1 MPREVVGCWHTAV
14 QPKVRSR
21 QQPHPVLLNHA
32 LPHKGRSMSAD
43 INRRK
48 AIAQSVLAATA
59 WTTFG
64 PSASAQTS
72 SNVPRA
78 TPAKAP
84 KLTSTLRIVIPAN
97 PGGGWDQTGRALG
110 AALVAAGAA
119 DQVEYENMG
128 GKGGTIG
135 LAKYVEKYGNDA
147 NTLFMGGM
155 VMVGAVA
162 LQKPAVDMTQIQPL
176 ARLTSDY
183 LVAAV
188 AAKSPIKSTKDLS
201 EAMRADLR
209 SMPVA
214 GGSAGGVDHIFAG
227 VLARASKA
235 KPDDLVYKPF
245 AGGAEVVDALVTGT
259 ASVGLSGY
267 SEFSDAIASGKL
279 RAIGVSSRRSVF
291 GLPAFR
297 EQGLDAAMANWRGVF
312 TGKGV
317 PAARAAEM
325 LAAVEAATAHES
337 WLRTLKQNRWEPS
350 WLAGKDLAEFMEL
363 DLTTAR
369 VMVYLLKLK
378 A

>member
-1 MPREVVGCWHTAV
+1 
-14 QPKVRSR
+14 
-21 QQPHPVLLNHA
+21 
-32 LPHKGRSMSAD
+32 MSAP
-43 INRRK
+43 INRRN
-48 AIAQSVLAATA
+48 AMAQSALAAMA
-59 WTTFG
+59 WATLGT
-64 PSASAQTS
+64 SAWAQTTTT
-72 SNVPRA
+72 A
-78 TPAKAP
+78 TRLAPPKAP
-84 KLTSTLRIVIPAN
+84 KLASTLRIVIPAN

-110 AALVAAGAA
+110 AALTASGAT
-119 DQVEYENMG
+119 DQVEYENIG

-135 LAKYVEKYGNDA
+135 LAKYVEKNGNDT

-162 LQKPAVDMTQIQPL
+162 LQKPAVDMTHIQPL

-188 AAKSPIKSTKDLS
+188 ATNSPIKNTKDLT
-201 EAMRADLR
+201 EAMRTDLR
-209 SMPVA
+209 AMSVA
-214 GGSAGGVDHIFAG
+214 GGSAGGVDHMFAG
-227 VLARASKA
+227 VLARAAKA
-235 KPDDLVYKPF
+235 KPEDLVYKPF

-259 ASVGLSGY
+259 ASLGLSGY
-267 SEFSDAIASGKL
+267 SEFSEALASGKL

-297 EQGLDAAMANWRGVF
+297 EQGLDATMANWRGVF

-317 PAARAAEM
+317 PAARTAEM

-337 WLRTLKQNRWEPS
+337 WVRTLKQNRWEPS
-350 WLAGKDLAEFMEL
+350 WLAGKDLAEFIEL

>member
-1 MPREVVGCWHTAV
+1 MTT
-14 QPKVRSR
+14 SF
-21 QQPHPVLLNHA
+21 
-32 LPHKGRSMSAD
+32 
-43 INRRK
+43 NRRDIL
-48 AIAQSVLAATA
+48 ARAAAAGAVGALGATMAPAAWAQATGAAA
-59 WTTFG
+59 RN
-64 PSASAQTS
+64 AH
-72 SNVPRA
+72 
-78 TPAKAP
+78 AKAP
-84 KLTSTLRIVIPAN
+84 KLAPTLRIVIPAN

-110 AALVAAGAA
+110 AALVGVGAA
-119 DQVEYENMG
+119 DQVEYENIG

-135 LAKYVEKYGNDA
+135 LAKYAEKYGNDA
-147 NTLFMGGM
+147 NTLLMGGM

-162 LQKPAVDMTQIQPL
+162 LQKPAVDLTQIQPL

-188 AAKSPIKSTKDLS
+188 AAKSPIQNTKDLTD
-201 EAMRADLR
+201 ALRADLR
-209 SMPVA
+209 AVPVA

-235 KPDDLVYKPF
+235 NPENLVYKPF
-245 AGGAEVVDALVTGT
+245 AGGSEVVDAVLSGN
-259 ASVGLSGY
+259 AALGLSGY

-297 EQGLDAAMANWRGVF
+297 EQGLDATMANWRGVF

-317 PAARAAEM
+317 SAARTADM
-325 LAAVEAATAHES
+325 LTAVEAATGHES
-337 WLRTLKQNRWEPS
+337 WLRTLKTNRWDPS

>member
-1 MPREVVGCWHTAV
+1 MTSP
-14 QPKVRSR
+14 SF
-21 QQPHPVLLNHA
+21 
-32 LPHKGRSMSAD
+32 
-43 INRRK
+43 NRRHLLIR
-48 AIAQSVLAATA
+48 ATAAGAAGTASPWLATSAWAQSTATA
-59 WTTFG
+59 ART
-64 PSASAQTS
+64 A
-72 SNVPRA
+72 
-78 TPAKAP
+78 PAKAP
-84 KLTSTLRIVIPAN
+84 KLASTLRIVIPAN

-110 AALVAAGAA
+110 AALVGAGAA
-119 DQVEYENMG
+119 DQVEYENIG

-135 LAKYVEKYGNDA
+135 LAKYAEKYGNDP
-147 NTLFMGGM
+147 NTLLMGGM

-162 LQKPAVDMTQIQPL
+162 LQKPAVDMGHIQPL

-188 AAKSPIKSTKDLS
+188 AASSPIKNARELAD
-201 EAMRADLR
+201 AMRANLR
-209 SMPVA
+209 GLPVA

-235 KPDDLVYKPF
+235 NAEDLVYKPF
-245 AGGAEVVDALVTGT
+245 PGGSEVVGALLSGS
-259 ASVGLSGY
+259 AAVGLSGY
-267 SEFSDAIASGKL
+267 SEFSDAFAAGKL
-279 RAIGVSSRRSVF
+279 RPIGVSARRSVF
-291 GLPAFR
+291 GVQAFR
-297 EQGLDAAMANWRGVF
+297 EQGLDAHMANWRGVF

-317 PAARAAEM
+317 PGARAAEM

-350 WLAGKDLAEFMEL
+350 WLAGKDLSEFMEL

>member
-1 MPREVVGCWHTAV
+1 
-14 QPKVRSR
+14 
-21 QQPHPVLLNHA
+21 
-32 LPHKGRSMSAD
+32 MSTD
-43 INRRK
+43 LNRRK
-48 AIAQSVLAATA
+48 AIAQSVAAAAA
-59 WTTFG
+59 WTTLG
-64 PSASAQTS
+64 PAAWSQT
-72 SNVPRA
+72 RA
-78 TPAKAP
+78 TAPQPAPAKPA
-84 KLTSTLRIVIPAN
+84 KLAGTLRIVIPAN

-110 AALVAAGAA
+110 AALTAVGAA
-119 DQVEYENMG
+119 DQVDYENIG

-135 LAKYVEKYGNDA
+135 LARYAEKYGNDA
-147 NTLFMGGM
+147 NTLLMGGM

-188 AAKSPIKSTKDLS
+188 ASKSPIKNTKDLADS
-201 EAMRADLR
+201 MRADLR
-209 SMPVA
+209 ALPVA

-227 VLARASKA
+227 VLARACKA
-235 KPDDLVYKPF
+235 KPEDLVYKPF
-245 AGGAEVVDALVTGT
+245 AGGAEVVDALLTGT

-267 SEFSDAIASGKL
+267 SEFSDTIASGKL

-297 EQGLDAAMANWRGVF
+297 EQGLDATMANWRGVF
-312 TGKGV
+312 TGKRV
-317 PAARAAEM
+317 SAVRTAEM
-325 LAAVEAATAHES
+325 LTAVETAAHHES
-337 WLRTLKQNRWEPS
+337 WVRTLKQNRWEPS
-350 WLAGKDLAEFMEL
+350 WLSGKDLAEFMEL

>member
-1 MPREVVGCWHTAV
+1 MPV
-14 QPKVRSR
+14 P
-21 QQPHPVLLNHA
+21 
-32 LPHKGRSMSAD
+32 

-48 AIAQSVLAATA
+48 AVAQSVLAATA
-59 WTTFG
+59 WTTLG
-64 PSASAQTS
+64 TSAWGQTS
-72 SNVPRA
+72 AAA
-78 TPAKAP
+78 TRPALPKAP
-84 KLTSTLRIVIPAN
+84 KLAGTLRIVIPAN

-110 AALVAAGAA
+110 AALTAAGAS
-119 DQVEYENMG
+119 DQVEYENIG
-128 GKGGTIG
+128 GKGGTVG

-188 AAKSPIKSTKDLS
+188 AASSPIKNTKDLTD
-201 EAMRADLR
+201 ALRADLR
-209 SMPVA
+209 GMPVA
-214 GGSAGGVDHIFAG
+214 GGSAGGVDHMFAG
-227 VLARASKA
+227 VLARAAKA
-235 KPDDLVYKPF
+235 KPEELVYKPF

-267 SEFSDAIASGKL
+267 SEFSDALASGKL

-297 EQGLDAAMANWRGVF
+297 EQGLDATMANWRGVF

-317 PAARAAEM
+317 SAGRTAEM
-325 LAAVEAATAHES
+325 LAAVEAATHHES
-337 WLRTLKQNRWEPS
+337 WMRTLKQNRWEPS
-350 WLAGKDLAEFMEL
+350 WLTGKDLAEFMEL

>member
-1 MPREVVGCWHTAV
+1 MT
-14 QPKVRSR
+14 SF
-21 QQPHPVLLNHA
+21 
-32 LPHKGRSMSAD
+32 
-43 INRRK
+43 NRRQILTQ
-48 AIAQSVLAATA
+48 AAAASAVGALGASLAAPAWAQAAGATA
-59 WTTFG
+59 AG
-64 PSASAQTS
+64 ARGA
-72 SNVPRA
+72 
-78 TPAKAP
+78 PAKASRLAP
-84 KLTSTLRIVIPAN
+84 TLRIVIPAN

-110 AALVAAGAA
+110 AALAAVGAA
-119 DQVEYENMG
+119 DQIEYENVG

-135 LAKYVEKYGNDA
+135 LAKYAEKYGNDA
-147 NTLFMGGM
+147 NTLLMGGM

-162 LQKPAVDMTQIQPL
+162 LQKPAVDLTHIQPL

-188 AAKSPIKSTKDLS
+188 AAKSPIKNAKDLA

-209 SMPVA
+209 AVPVA

-235 KPDDLVYKPF
+235 SPEGLVYKPF
-245 AGGAEVVDALVTGT
+245 AGGSEVVDAVVSGG
-259 ASVGLSGY
+259 AAMGLSGY
-267 SEFSDAIASGKL
+267 SEFSDAIAAGKL
-279 RAIGVSSRRSVF
+279 RAIGVSSRRSAF

-297 EQGLDAAMANWRGVF
+297 EQGLDATMAKWRGVF

-317 PAARAAEM
+317 PPARVAEM

-337 WLRTLKQNRWEPS
+337 WLRTLKNNRWEPS
-350 WLAGKDLAEFMEL
+350 WLTGKDLAEFMEL

>member
-1 MPREVVGCWHTAV
+1 MTTSFNR
-14 QPKVRSR
+14 R
-21 QQPHPVLLNHA
+21 QILNHA
-32 LPHKGRSMSAD
+32 AAAGALGALGASVGAPAW
-43 INRRK
+43 
-48 AIAQSVLAATA
+48 AQATA
-59 WTTFG
+59 AKG
-64 PSASAQTS
+64 AHGK
-72 SNVPRA
+72 A
-78 TPAKAP
+78 TKLAP
-84 KLTSTLRIVIPAN
+84 TLRIVIPAN

-110 AALVAAGAA
+110 AALVGVGAA
-119 DQVEYENMG
+119 DQVEYENIG

-135 LAKYVEKYGNDA
+135 LAKYAEKYGNDA
-147 NTLFMGGM
+147 NTLLMGGM

-162 LQKPAVDMTQIQPL
+162 LQKPAVDLTQIQPL

-188 AAKSPIKSTKDLS
+188 AAKSPIQNTKDLA

-209 SMPVA
+209 AVPVA

-227 VLARASKA
+227 VLARAAKA
-235 KPDDLVYKPF
+235 NPENLVYKPF
-245 AGGAEVVDALVTGT
+245 AGGSEVVDAVLSGSAT
-259 ASVGLSGY
+259 VGLSGY
-267 SEFSDAIASGKL
+267 SEFSDAIAAGKL
-279 RAIGVSSRRSVF
+279 RAIGVSARRSMF

-297 EQGLDAAMANWRGVF
+297 EQGLDAVMANWRGVF

-317 PAARAAEM
+317 APARTAEM
-325 LAAVEAATAHES
+325 LAAIEAAAGHES
-337 WLRTLKQNRWEPS
+337 WQRTLKNNRWDAS